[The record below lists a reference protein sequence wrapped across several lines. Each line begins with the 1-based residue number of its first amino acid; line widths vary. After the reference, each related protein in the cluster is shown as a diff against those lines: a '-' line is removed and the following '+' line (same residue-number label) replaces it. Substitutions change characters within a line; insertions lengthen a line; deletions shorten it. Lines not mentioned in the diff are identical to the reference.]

1 MGKGPSRGAE
11 ASTVAGTFLGRWGG
25 IQGAARLRRRRRL
38 MNTRAGT
45 MVTTAAGTQNVT
57 KVVYMIIFAVLHLG
71 TWLVVEPVFEGKTC
85 KALPSAV
92 EFLVI
97 FAFVN
102 ILMLPIEV
110 YNNWKRINKGLD
122 PKMDCHVIPEEGELY
137 EGHKTLANVY
147 MVCRGAS
154 RATRLTG

>member
-1 MGKGPSRGAE
+1 MIDSGVS
-11 ASTVAGTFLGRWGG
+11 SFTVSY
-25 IQGAARLRRRRRL
+25 
-38 MNTRAGT
+38 
-45 MVTTAAGTQNVT
+45 T
-57 KVVYMIIFAVLHLG
+57 KVAYMIIFAVLHLG
-71 TWLVVEPVFEGKTC
+71 AWFVVEPVFEGKTC

-97 FAFVN
+97 FAFLN
-102 ILMLPIEV
+102 ILCLPIEL
-110 YNNWKRINKGLD
+110 YNNWKRINKDLD